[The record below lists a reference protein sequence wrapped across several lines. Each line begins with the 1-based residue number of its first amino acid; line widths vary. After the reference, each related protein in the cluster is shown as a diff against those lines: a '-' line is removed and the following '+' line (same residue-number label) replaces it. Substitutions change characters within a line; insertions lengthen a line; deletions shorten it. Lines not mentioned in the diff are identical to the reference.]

1 MWQTQHP
8 CLTQTVHADAP
19 GCAQPPGFTP
29 PLFHSPCRRY
39 DVSVVGFT
47 GAKPSPPSNSL
58 SFVTPAAN
66 APLNTGAPKSP
77 NTVVIKLVP
86 PTIPPANGGSW

>member
-1 MWQTQHP
+1 MRRAVPNRLLHTAT
-8 CLTQTVHADAP
+8 L
-19 GCAQPPGFTP
+19 
-29 PLFHSPCRRY
+29 PLHTRRRY